1 MSVTIAQDCD
11 IKISKFKI
19 LLSDVIQWEVS
30 VIDKKRNLVD
40 RRKDPNY
47 EQVTGHVQRDL
58 ARRFKVFCTDQ
69 RITIAE
75 ALDKAIALFLQQGD
89 KLAKNPDQL
98 KNQPE
103 TFAELVKNNYFDLMN
118 SDKINPDRLK
128 KLASGQ
134 KPNTAEL
141 VILANVLD
149 IPEKLV
155 VDLRDRSFPRKSKP
169 KQTNGTS

>member
-1 MSVTIAQDCD
+1 MSVNITQDCD
-11 IKISKFKI
+11 IKISKSKI
-19 LLSDVIQWEVS
+19 LLSNVIQWEVS
-30 VIDKKRNLVD
+30 VIDIERNLVD

-89 KLAKNPDQL
+89 RLA

-103 TFAELVKNNYFDLMN
+103 TFAELVRNNYFDLMN
-118 SDKINPDRLK
+118 SDKISPDRLK

-141 VILANVLD
+141 AILANVLD
-149 IPEKLV
+149 IPEELV
-155 VDLRDRSFPRKSKP
+155 VDLRDRSFPKNQSQP
-169 KQTNGTS
+169 KKTNGTT